1 MKRSSRWRRRLG
13 RLLLL
18 ALGLVV
24 LAGVAALVIRFAPPW
39 LVSTKG
45 LTGTARLNELN
56 RVRVALVVII
66 LGAVAGAVALYLL
79 RSTTHERREENRERL
94 LIERFMRAVDQL
106 GHPALD
112 VRLGGIYSL
121 ERLARESPEHHPPTI
136 EILAAYVREH
146 APSPTQGSGRAGNGA
161 RPGSGAGHRGET
173 RSRPPTDVQAAL
185 TVLGRRQLEQD
196 TDAPLFLSYS
206 GLAGATLT
214 GAHLERALLSGSSLD
229 GADLFK
235 AHLNAADLEGASLRG
250 AGLLLA
256 NLNDTVL
263 WGANLE
269 GARLYGAN
277 LEGAALKGANLKDA
291 GLTGANLKDAGL
303 HGAVMRGADLTGA
316 NLEGAGLEGAN
327 LEGANLQGA
336 NLRGAV
342 LLNALYDDAT
352 TWPGGFDVVAQGA
365 VRRAWPQEPA
375 PWVREASEQRVRRPL
390 AGWPHEEPEVREAPV
405 EWPRP
410 AAPAW
415 PHAAQEALPSQQE
428 PWPPAPAE
436 APPAHAEPPAAHAE
450 PPAAHAEPPPAH
462 AEPPL
467 PHAEPPPA
475 HAEPPLPHA
484 EPPPA
489 HAGSGPGEVGEP
501 NAPHATETSHTPGAS
516 YAPESYPDSEAGRA
530 GAAPPEAER
539 PPQPETPPPPPWPTS
554 ADDEPGSPGQ

>member
-18 ALGLVV
+18 VLALVA

-45 LTGTARLNELN
+45 LTGATRLNELS
-56 RVRVALVVII
+56 RVRVALIVII

-106 GHPALD
+106 GHAALD

-121 ERLARESPEHHPPTI
+121 ERLAQESPEHHPQI
-136 EILAAYVREH
+136 VEILAAYVREH
-146 APSPTQGSGRAGNGA
+146 APWPTRGTGRAGNGA
-161 RPGSGAGHRGET
+161 RPGPGAGHAGET
-173 RSRPPTDVQAAL
+173 RPRPPTDVQAAL

-214 GAHLERALLSGSSLD
+214 GAHLERALLSGASLD

-291 GLTGANLKDAGL
+291 GLTGVNLKDAGL

-365 VRRAWPQEPA
+365 VRRAWPQEPT
-375 PWVREASEQRVRRPL
+375 PWVREPSEQGAGRPVV
-390 AGWPHEEPEVREAPV
+390 GWPHEEPELSEVPV

-410 AAPAW
+410 PAPAW
-415 PHAAQEALPSQQE
+415 PHAAQESSPTQE
-428 PWPPAPAE
+428 PWSPAPAE
-436 APPAHAEPPAAHAE
+436 VPPAHAEARPAEEGAQAE
-450 PPAAHAEPPPAH
+450 SSQVPEQ
-462 AEPPL
+462 
-467 PHAEPPPA
+467 
-475 HAEPPLPHA
+475 
-484 EPPPA
+484 
-489 HAGSGPGEVGEP
+489 
-501 NAPHATETSHTPGAS
+501 APEH
-516 YAPESYPDSEAGRA
+516 APESSHAPDVPPESEAT
-530 GAAPPEAER
+530 P
-539 PPQPETPPPPPWPTS
+539 PPQTETPPPPPWATD
-554 ADDEPGSPGQ
+554 AGEEPNSPGQ

>member
-18 ALGLVV
+18 VLALVA

-45 LTGTARLNELN
+45 LTGAARLNELS
-56 RVRVALVVII
+56 RVRVALIVII
-66 LGAVAGAVALYLL
+66 LGALAGAVALYLL
-79 RSTTHERREENRERL
+79 RSTTRERREENRERL

-106 GHPALD
+106 GHAALD

-121 ERLARESPEHHPPTI
+121 ERLAQESPEHHPQI
-136 EILAAYVREH
+136 VEILAAYVREH
-146 APSPTQGSGRAGNGA
+146 APWPTRGAGRAGNGA
-161 RPGSGAGHRGET
+161 RPGAGSAGGSGHGGET

-185 TVLGRRQLEQD
+185 TVLGRRQLQQD

-235 AHLNAADLEGASLRG
+235 AHLTAADLEGASLRG

-336 NLRGAV
+336 NLRGSV

-375 PWVREASEQRVRRPL
+375 QWVRESSEPTVRRSVV
-390 AGWPHEEPEVREAPV
+390 GWPHEEPEVREAPV
-405 EWPRP
+405 EWPQP
-410 AAPAW
+410 PAPAW
-415 PHAAQEALPSQQE
+415 PAQEAAPQSQE
-428 PWPPAPAE
+428 AWPPAPAE
-436 APPAHAEPPAAHAE
+436 DAPEESEASPTP
-450 PPAAHAEPPPAH
+450 
-462 AEPPL
+462 
-467 PHAEPPPA
+467 
-475 HAEPPLPHA
+475 
-484 EPPPA
+484 
-489 HAGSGPGEVGEP
+489 
-501 NAPHATETSHTPGAS
+501 ETSHVPEAPS
-516 YAPESYPDSEAGRA
+516 SPEAAPE
-530 GAAPPEAER
+530 GAPPPEAAPE
-539 PPQPETPPPPPWPTS
+539 PEAPHTETPPPPPWATG
-554 ADDEPGSPGQ
+554 AGDEPSPPGQ

>member
-1 MKRSSRWRRRLG
+1 MNRSSRWRRRLG

-18 ALGLVV
+18 VLALVA

-45 LTGTARLNELN
+45 LTGTARLNELS

-66 LGAVAGAVALYLL
+66 LGALAGAVALYLL
-79 RSTTHERREENRERL
+79 RSTTQERREESRERL

-106 GHPALD
+106 GHAALD

-121 ERLARESPEHHPPTI
+121 ERLAQESPEHHPQII

-146 APSPTQGSGRAGNGA
+146 APWPTRGTGRAGNGA
-161 RPGSGAGHRGET
+161 RPGPGAGHGGET

-185 TVLGRRQLEQD
+185 TVLGRRQLKQD

-235 AHLNAADLEGASLRG
+235 AHLNAADLEGTSLRG

-256 NLNDTVL
+256 DLNDTVL

-277 LEGAALKGANLKDA
+277 LEGAALKGANLKNA

-375 PWVREASEQRVRRPL
+375 PWVRGSSEQGARGPVV
-390 AGWPHEEPEVREAPV
+390 GWPHEEPEVHEVPV

-410 AAPAW
+410 PAPSEPASAPSEAAAADE
-415 PHAAQEALPSQQE
+415 AAQ
-428 PWPPAPAE
+428 
-436 APPAHAEPPAAHAE
+436 
-450 PPAAHAEPPPAH
+450 
-462 AEPPL
+462 
-467 PHAEPPPA
+467 
-475 HAEPPLPHA
+475 
-484 EPPPA
+484 
-489 HAGSGPGEVGEP
+489 GEP
-501 NAPHATETSHTPGAS
+501 SH
-516 YAPESYPDSEAGRA
+516 APESSPAPEPSHASEFSPDPEPSHASEL
-530 GAAPPEAER
+530 
-539 PPQPETPPPPPWPTS
+539 S
-554 ADDEPGSPGQ
+554 

>member
-18 ALGLVV
+18 ILALVV
-24 LAGVAALVIRFAPPW
+24 VAGVSALVIRFAPPW

-56 RVRVALVVII
+56 RVRVALVVLI
-66 LGAVAGAVALYLL
+66 LGALGAALAVYLL
-79 RSTTHERREENRERL
+79 RSAARERRAENRERL

-121 ERLARESPEHHPPTI
+121 ERLARESPEHHPPVM
-136 EILAAYVREH
+136 EILAAFVREH
-146 APSPTQGSGRAGNGA
+146 APSSTRTGGRAGNGA
-161 RPGSGAGHRGET
+161 RPGAGAGGHADARL
-173 RSRPPTDVQAAL
+173 RPPTDVQAAL
-185 TVLGRRQLEQD
+185 TVLGRRVMAQD
-196 TDAPLFLSYS
+196 IDAPIFLSHT

-214 GAHLERALLSGSSLD
+214 GAHLERSLLTGANLE

-235 AHLNAADLEGASLRG
+235 AQLSAADLEGASLRG

-277 LEGAALKGANLKDA
+277 LEGAALKAANLKDA
-291 GLTGANLKDAGL
+291 GLTGANLKDTGL
-303 HGAVMRGADLTGA
+303 HGAVLTGADLTGA

-342 LLNALYDDAT
+342 LLNALYDEAT
-352 TWPGGFDVVAQGA
+352 IWPNGFDVAVQGA

-375 PWVREASEQRVRRPL
+375 PWVRESSEPAAGRTVV
-390 AGWPHEEPEVREAPV
+390 GWPHEEQEVHEAPV
-405 EWPRP
+405 EWPHP
-410 AAPAW
+410 PAPAW
-415 PHAAQEALPSQQE
+415 PHASEEPPQSQE
-428 PWPPAPAE
+428 PWPPAPAQAPLTPAAQAASRAPDEGSPAGESPDPEVSREPE
-436 APPAHAEPPAAHAE
+436 APPA
-450 PPAAHAEPPPAH
+450 
-462 AEPPL
+462 
-467 PHAEPPPA
+467 
-475 HAEPPLPHA
+475 
-484 EPPPA
+484 
-489 HAGSGPGEVGEP
+489 
-501 NAPHATETSHTPGAS
+501 
-516 YAPESYPDSEAGRA
+516 
-530 GAAPPEAER
+530 PEA
-539 PPQPETPPPPPWPTS
+539 ETPPPPPWASRSPEDLDPP
-554 ADDEPGSPGQ
+554 APAGQEPPSEQ

>member
-18 ALGLVV
+18 ILALVL
-24 LAGVAALVIRFAPPW
+24 LAGVSALVIRFAPPW

-45 LTGTARLNELN
+45 LTGTARLNELS

-66 LGAVAGAVALYLL
+66 LGALAGAVALYLL
-79 RSTTHERREENRERL
+79 RTSARERREEQQERV
-94 LIERFMRAVDQL
+94 LIDRFMRAVDQL

-121 ERLARESPEHHPPTI
+121 ERLARESPEHHPPI
-136 EILAAYVREH
+136 VEILAAYVREH
-146 APSPTQGSGRAGNGA
+146 APWPTRGSGRAGNGA
-161 RPGSGAGHRGET
+161 RPGTGSAAGGSHSAEA

-185 TVLGRRQLEQD
+185 TILGRRLLEQD
-196 TDAPLFLSYS
+196 TDAPLFLSYT

-214 GAHLERALLSGSSLD
+214 GAHLERALLSGSSLE

-235 AHLNAADLEGASLRG
+235 AHLTAADLEGASLRG

-256 NLNDTVL
+256 SLDDTVL
-263 WGANLE
+263 WGANME

-303 HGAVMRGADLTGA
+303 HGAVMTGADLTGA

-342 LLNALYDDAT
+342 LLNALYDEAT
-352 TWPGGFDVVAQGA
+352 SWPGGFDVAAQGA

-375 PWVREASEQRVRRPL
+375 PWVHESSEQEARRPVV
-390 AGWPHEEPEVREAPV
+390 GWPHEEPEVREAPV
-405 EWPRP
+405 EWPHP
-410 AAPAW
+410 PAPAW
-415 PHAAQEALPSQQE
+415 PHAAQEAPVE
-428 PWPPAPAE
+428 AEPAPAE
-436 APPAHAEPPAAHAE
+436 APPAPVEAPPAPVEASPAPVEAPPAPVEAEPAAAAAYE
-450 PPAAHAEPPPAH
+450 GPPA
-462 AEPPL
+462 
-467 PHAEPPPA
+467 
-475 HAEPPLPHA
+475 
-484 EPPPA
+484 
-489 HAGSGPGEVGEP
+489 PGE
-501 NAPHATETSHTPGAS
+501 
-516 YAPESYPDSEAGRA
+516 
-530 GAAPPEAER
+530 AAPPAPEE
-539 PPQPETPPPPPWPTS
+539 PPEPDLPPEPQTETPPPPPWAS
-554 ADDEPGSPGQ
+554 GSGDEPGSPGQ